1 MYLHV
6 LGIYSLIDNTK
17 TSSAVK
23 KGASIMNSAGG
34 FQSKQLV
41 SMLLHVIL
49 CMGWD
54 GKVLYNREDTYYSSN
69 RKLSVRVN
77 PSAFVYKCVHIALL
91 TYMKCRRSQ

>member
-1 MYLHV
+1 MFA
-6 LGIYSLIDNTK
+6 GIYGLIESTK
-17 TSSAVK
+17 TSAAVK

-41 SMLLHVIL
+41 SMLLHAIL

-54 GKVLYNREDTYYSSN
+54 GKVLSTREETYSSTN
-69 RKLSVRVN
+69 EKLSVRIN
-77 PSAFVYKCVHIALL
+77 PSVLVYKCVFIALL